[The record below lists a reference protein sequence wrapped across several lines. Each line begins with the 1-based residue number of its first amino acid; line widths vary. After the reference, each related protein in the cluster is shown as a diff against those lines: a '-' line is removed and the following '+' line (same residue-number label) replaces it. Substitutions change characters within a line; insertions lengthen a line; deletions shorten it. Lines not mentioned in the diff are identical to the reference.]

1 MIKRFIGVVALIL
14 TVLSANAEDKNIGL
28 RMGYQNSV
36 MSIDG
41 NKIGSS
47 GNSFYVNAYKDTKLL
62 PFLFFHSGLQY
73 SQSEA
78 SIENHDYKIN
88 YLGAPVAVKAKF
100 GPVYALGGAAFNVKL
115 NENNRPED
123 FSSAKWFDTNAFVG
137 GGFKVLFM
145 TIDARYHWGLTD
157 INNGIKN
164 NSFQVGLG
172 LRF

>member
-1 MIKRFIGVVALIL
+1 MIKKFLGVLALFVV
-14 TVLSANAEDKNIGL
+14 VLNAQASDNNIGL

-36 MSIDG
+36 MSVDG
-41 NKIGSS
+41 NKLGSS

-78 SIENHDYKIN
+78 SIENQDYKIN
-88 YLGAPVAVKAKF
+88 YLGAPLAIKAKV
-100 GPVYALGGAAFNVKL
+100 GPLYALGGAAFNVKL
-115 NENNRPED
+115 NEKNNPFD
-123 FSSAKWFDTNAFVG
+123 SSSSWYDTNAFVG

-145 TIDARYHWGLTD
+145 TIDARYHWGLTE

-164 NSFQVGLG
+164 NSFQIGLG